1 VGDRI
6 RILIVEASSHV
17 RQSLASLLSGE
28 TSIEIIGTAS
38 DPFNAARKMA
48 AEGPDLILLGTQFQ
62 TMSSSVFVS
71 KIMTQFPLPIII
83 CASEDD
89 RNSQE
94 AKNCLLAGALE
105 IFHLPRN
112 IQPAS
117 RLAKDI
123 ASDLIR
129 TINLGANK
137 VVYKK
142 PPLASSNTE
151 PKLTADVI
159 LPPPVKW
166 TNFPKT
172 DKIVCIGVSTGGP
185 ESLKVVLQQL
195 PANSPGIVIVQHM
208 PENFTPTF
216 AQRMN
221 DYCISSVKEAA
232 AGDVVR
238 RGRVLIAPGNR
249 HTLVRRNGD
258 GYVIDIKD
266 GPPVS
271 RHRPS
276 ADVLFRSA
284 ARNAGPNAVGVIM
297 TGMGD
302 DGAQGML
309 EMKNV
314 GSYTIAESEDTCV
327 VFGMPKEAIARG
339 GVKVIT
345 RLEKIAEEIG
355 KACK

>member
-1 VGDRI
+1 MHTP
-6 RILIVEASSHV
+6 ILYSRRQLLRTAFNGFGYAAFAGLSTKAALAAGREPHFPARAKRVIMIFLQGGVSHV
-17 RQSLASLLSGE
+17 D
-28 TSIEIIGTAS
+28 TF
-38 DPFNAARKMA
+38 DHK
-48 AEGPDLILLGTQFQ
+48 
-62 TMSSSVFVS
+62 
-71 KIMTQFPLPIII
+71 
-83 CASEDD
+83 
-89 RNSQE
+89 
-94 AKNCLLAGALE
+94 
-105 IFHLPRN
+105 
-112 IQPAS
+112 
-117 RLAKDI
+117 
-123 ASDLIR
+123 
-129 TINLGANK
+129 
-137 VVYKK
+137 
-142 PPLASSNTE
+142 

-195 PANSPGIVIVQHM
+195 PPNSPGIVIVQHM

-221 DYCISSVKEAA
+221 DYCVSSVKEAA